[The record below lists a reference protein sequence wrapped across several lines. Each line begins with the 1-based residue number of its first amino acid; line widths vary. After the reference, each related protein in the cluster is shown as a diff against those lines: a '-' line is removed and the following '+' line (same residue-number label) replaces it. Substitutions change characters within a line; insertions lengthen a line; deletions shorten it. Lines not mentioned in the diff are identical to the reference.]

1 MIKVLLFA
9 GFEEAVGQREITLD
23 EDSLSVAD
31 LKKKLESDYQGL
43 PSLENVMIAV
53 NEEYVE
59 EDSIIKANDTVAIIP
74 PVSGG

>member
-9 GFEEAVGQREITLD
+9 AFEEAVGQREVTL
-23 EDSLSVAD
+23 EETSLSVAQ
-31 LKKKLESDYQGL
+31 LKKKLASDYQGL
-43 PSLENVMIAV
+43 PSLEHVMIAV

-59 EDSIIKANDTVAIIP
+59 EDTIIKANDTVAIIP